1 MKSVIAVLLGLA
13 TLTSSVEA
21 VSIKKNELAESE
33 LLFCSVD
40 ENGS

>member
-13 TLTSSVEA
+13 TLTSIEA